1 MKNAVVEDL
10 SGRYRT
16 DTHRDGRG
24 TAREN
29 GLPPRRLGLVRRA
42 ALSRWFRLVAIL
54 IICGAV
60 IFAASSALPS
70 RYSSVAWVRVTTAL
84 DATKGAKV
92 DLIKDQRAAAQAFVA
107 PRVSDDLRRRFG
119 TRMSGVRSLV
129 ATAIIASPLIRI
141 DVEASSAE
149 LAAQVANRAS
159 AFVVDDLRNRARMAA
174 AAKAKAETSELVA
187 ISVRIDDLAS
197 QLTNVSVSNPDYPAL
212 KARLSAPT
220 AEYGAVSIA
229 AAADTLQARV
239 KDGGLEVFAEA
250 TRPTV
255 ATFPNPLSWAII
267 GDLAIFL
274 IALGALYGREELV
287 GKFRTGSASES
298 RRSGT
303 TVLGVLP
310 TTAGMFPAGI
320 APGAGTTADEVGLTL
335 VHLLGRD
342 GPAIVLIAD
351 AVDDAPETIAQR
363 VARAVAESGVRV
375 VFGVCRSISTPDGHE
390 KIDEPSFSTPLT
402 RTGDQPDTGQMLVL
416 DTGIPVNELTTT
428 RARSVLQRLF
438 QFGDFLILAAPS
450 PTVEPGTL
458 TMTQFAD
465 ASVLIAQQGV
475 TRLRDA
481 ERAATRL
488 RRVGGNLIGV
498 LVDPADSTAPAP
510 RAARYSP
517 RSDVPATLA

>member
-1 MKNAVVEDL
+1 M
-10 SGRYRT
+10 
-16 DTHRDGRG
+16 
-24 TAREN
+24 
-29 GLPPRRLGLVRRA
+29 VRRGVS
-42 ALSRWFRLVAIL
+42 SRWFRLVAIL
-54 IICGAV
+54 IICGGV
-60 IFAASSALPS
+60 IFAFSSALPS

-84 DATKGAKV
+84 DSTKGAKV

-119 TRMSGVRSLV
+119 TRMSGVSSII
-129 ATAIIASPLIRI
+129 ATAIIASPLISI

-159 AFVVDDLRNRARMAA
+159 AFVVDDLRNRARRVA
-174 AAKAKAETSELVA
+174 AAKAKTETSDLVA

-197 QLTNVSVSNPDYPAL
+197 QLTNVLVSNPAYPAL
-212 KARLSAPT
+212 KARLSAPI
-220 AEYGAVSIA
+220 AEYGAVSTA

-239 KDGGLEVFAEA
+239 KGGGLEVFAEA

-255 ATFPNPLSWAII
+255 ATFPNPVSWAII
-267 GDLAIFL
+267 GDFAILL
-274 IALGALYGREELV
+274 IALGVLYGREELV
-287 GKFRTGSASES
+287 GVFRNGSASES

-310 TTAGMFPAGI
+310 TTAGMFPAGTV
-320 APGAGTTADEVGLTL
+320 PGAGTTADEIGLAL
-335 VHLLGRD
+335 VHLLGRT

-363 VARAVAESGVRV
+363 VARAVAASGVRV
-375 VFGVCRSISTPDGHE
+375 VFAVCRSVSTPEDL
-390 KIDEPSFSTPLT
+390 DEMDVPRFSTPLT
-402 RTGDQPDTGQMLVL
+402 RAGDQPDTGQLLVL
-416 DTGIPVNELTTT
+416 DTGFPVNELTTT

-481 ERAATRL
+481 ERAATRI
-488 RRVGGNLIGV
+488 RRVGGNLLGV
-498 LVDPADSTAPAP
+498 LVAPVDPIAPAP
-510 RAARYSP
+510 HASPYSP
-517 RSDVPATLA
+517 MPVAPRARAI